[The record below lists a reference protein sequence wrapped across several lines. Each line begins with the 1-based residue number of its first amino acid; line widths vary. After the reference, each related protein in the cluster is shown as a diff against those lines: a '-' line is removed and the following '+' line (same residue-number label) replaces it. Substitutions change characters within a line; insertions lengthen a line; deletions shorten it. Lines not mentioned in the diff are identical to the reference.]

1 MYLKYFAICY
11 EPNLQAGPDTSLEEF
26 LEELDALCDPETNS
40 NSPDTENQ
48 EAETSGS
55 VETTTTAGCVSAHT
69 KLVSQ
74 PIPSDS
80 SNKNTSISRGAEKK
94 VRFSEDL
101 IQGAFEKNLNT
112 DTAESK
118 GSSLKNM
125 PQSEPATEEQDA
137 QQDLGHDQ
145 EQMKNHQKQQ
155 ATGILLT
162 DPQTKT
168 PGQFD
173 FQQPSIKEL
182 KPLPESLLKDETK
195 GKSEESPRDGVGSQN
210 GTDAT
215 ASTEQNL
222 LHMMEPDGTGW
233 KNYTFRN
240 TGRSVDL
247 FIP

>member
-1 MYLKYFAICY
+1 M
-11 EPNLQAGPDTSLEEF
+11 GPDTSLEEF

-40 NSPDTENQ
+40 SSPDTDTQ
-48 EAETSGS
+48 EAESSVS
-55 VETTTTAGCVSAHT
+55 VETTITAGCVSAHT

-80 SNKNTSISRGAEKK
+80 SNHDPPISRGAEKK

-101 IQGAFEKNLNT
+101 ILGAFEKNLNT

-118 GSSLKNM
+118 ASSLKNM
-125 PQSEPATEEQDA
+125 PQTKPATEEQD
-137 QQDLGHDQ
+137 DLGHDQ

-155 ATGILLT
+155 ATGILLI
-162 DPQTKT
+162 DPQTKI

-173 FQQPSIKEL
+173 SQQTSIKEL
-182 KPLPESLLKDETK
+182 KPLPESLLKNETK
-195 GKSEESPRDGVGSQN
+195 GKSEESPRDSVGSQN
-210 GTDAT
+210 GTDTT

-222 LHMMEPDGTGW
+222 LHMMEPL
-233 KNYTFRN
+233 KNYTSRN

-247 FIP
+247 FLKVFAWSICLYLIEFA